1 MDMKTTTKD
10 TFKFFAVEP
19 KKKELRKYDDE
30 GKPILAQSS
39 YQNAYP
45 NWRNGN
51 KDIFHEKHPQYP
63 FYSLPFKGESNYKHS
78 FTEEQMMKLKKHN
91 EMLTKIGTSN

>member
-39 YQNAYP
+39 Y
-45 NWRNGN
+45 
-51 KDIFHEKHPQYP
+51 
-63 FYSLPFKGESNYKHS
+63 
-78 FTEEQMMKLKKHN
+78 
-91 EMLTKIGTSN
+91 